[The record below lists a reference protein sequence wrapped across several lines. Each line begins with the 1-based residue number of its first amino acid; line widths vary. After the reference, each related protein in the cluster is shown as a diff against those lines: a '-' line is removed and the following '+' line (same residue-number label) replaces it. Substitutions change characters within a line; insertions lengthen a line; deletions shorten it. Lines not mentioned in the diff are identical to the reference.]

1 MIKERAVIF
10 NTNNDWFDQLD
21 DAYFKLYESVE
32 QTFKKFLA
40 PYVPICN
47 DILIAYGN
55 LQASLQKVNASGQV
69 VDQTPSGLITVA
81 NSFNSTCI
89 NFNTYELASLMTQL
103 NLPGGFRTLTA
114 IDLSSVLENA
124 LSQIILYVSGLPTPK
139 SDACAI
145 NILTKFSQIYK
156 PVVDSMLSAVDQ
168 VIASLPQLGANLT
181 DSFIQTRPT
190 LTSVSKNLNVCNNKK
205 SDALKLACAQEL
217 VS

>member
-40 PYVPICN
+40 PYMPICN

-81 NSFNSTCI
+81 NSFNSTCF